1 MNWLGFFSLG
11 NAWLALLLLPLVLVY
26 FLKLRRPRQQV
37 SSLVLWYQVMN
48 DQRVNSPFQKFRR
61 NFLLLLQLLVLTCL
75 VLAAMQPFLSRA
87 ASRAQYQPIL
97 IDCSASMG
105 ALDVPGGQRRLD
117 VAKKQVLT
125 LIDNLLP
132 DQRVSLVAFHSTA
145 RRLTDFTDNKTILKD
160 ALATLD
166 VAPMPS
172 HTVDAL
178 RMTQALAHT
187 VPIERVLMVTDGNVP
202 ADADFELPFNLI
214 YEQIPP
220 GGANLGITAFNA
232 RRSGTD
238 QWEVFVGI
246 EGSRAAGEATGRL
259 ELLRDGK
266 SVGTEPILLVA
277 GRTKRVGF
285 RIDAATSS
293 SLEARLTTDGFD
305 SLDSDN
311 TAYLQLPKS
320 RPVTVYVPTDL
331 TAFRRAFRAQKGIE
345 LVDEAVAKSGAAFDV
360 VVSHKPE
367 DIKLE
372 SSAALFI
379 GFVPPDIAKLV
390 SIGKG
395 SIDVVDWDRSSP
407 LLAHVVLSE
416 ITGVEQPRSAEGVR
430 DGDFEKAGYTV
441 LASSRTGPLL
451 LERRVGT
458 RLEYYLLF
466 HVDRSTLPFRVG
478 FPILAANL
486 LEIGRLQAGLSE
498 VRGSRSGV
506 LPPLQLRPRTT
517 YRVTGPQ
524 GSSVDVASNES
535 GLLNGVSAQAIGQY
549 RVTEGG
555 TEAAR
560 VGVSLLD
567 SMETSLSAVKQLR
580 FREDQ
585 QVAATNERIDADRP
599 LWPTVTLVGL
609 SVLIVEWWYFQR
621 RPGGWPSS

>member
-1 MNWLGFFSLG
+1 MNWIGFFSLG
-11 NAWLALLLLPLVLVY
+11 SAWLALLLLPLVIVY
-26 FLKLRRPRQQV
+26 FLKLRRPRQHV

-48 DQRVNSPFQKFRR
+48 DQRVNSPFQKFKR
-61 NFLLLLQLLVLTCL
+61 NFLLLLQLLALACL
-75 VLAAMQPFLSRA
+75 VLAAMQPFLPRA
-87 ASRAQYQPIL
+87 AVRAQYQPIL

-105 ALDVPGGQRRLD
+105 ALDAPGGERRLD
-117 VAKKQVLT
+117 VAKKQVQT

-132 DQRVSLVAFHSTA
+132 DQKVSLVAFHSTA

-160 ALATLD
+160 ALAQLD
-166 VAPMPS
+166 VVPMPS
-172 HTVDAL
+172 QTVDAL
-178 RMTQALAHT
+178 RMAQALAHT

-202 ADADFELPFNLI
+202 ADADFELPFDLI

-232 RRSGTD
+232 RRSGAD
-238 QWEVFVGI
+238 QWEVFVGV
-246 EGSRAAGEATGRL
+246 EGSGTAGEATGKL
-259 ELLRDGK
+259 DLFRDGK
-266 SVGTEPILLVA
+266 SVGSEPILLVP

-285 RIDAATSS
+285 RLDSTAAS

-311 TAYLQLPKS
+311 SAYLQLPKS
-320 RPVTVYVPTDL
+320 RPVTVYVPTEL
-331 TAFRRAFRAQKGIE
+331 TAFRRAFHVQKGIE
-345 LVDEAVAKSGAAFDV
+345 LADEGAAKSGKIFDV
-360 VVSHKPE
+360 VVSDKP
-367 DIKLE
+367 DDVKLE
-372 SSAALFI
+372 SSAALFV
-379 GFVPPDIAKLV
+379 GFVPSDLTKLV

-395 SIDVVDWDRSSP
+395 PIEVVDWDRSSP

-416 ITGVEQPRSAEGVR
+416 ITGIEQPKAAEGVR

-441 LASSRTGPLL
+441 LASGRTGPLL
-451 LERRVGT
+451 LERRIGT

-506 LPPLQLRPRTT
+506 LPPLQLKPRTT

-524 GSSVDVASNES
+524 GHTVDVTSSDA
-535 GLLNGVSAQAIGQY
+535 GLVNGVSAPAIGQY
-549 RVTEGG
+549 RITEGG

-567 SMETSLSAVKQLR
+567 STETSLAAVKQLR
-580 FREDQ
+580 FKENQ
-585 QVAATNERIDADRP
+585 EVAATNERIDSDRP
-599 LWPTVTLVGL
+599 LWPVFTLAGL
-609 SVLIVEWWYFQR
+609 SVLVVEWWYFQR
-621 RPGGWPSS
+621 RPGGWQPS